1 MDTRRQ
7 FHWSIIYILR
17 QLKLILLLKHFVVL
31 RALLDDGKWLLLL
44 LNKWNR
50 EAAVGVLI
58 FLASFVAAAECARMS
73 VVGEL

>member
-17 QLKLILLLKHFVVL
+17 QLKLIFLLKHFVVL
-31 RALLDDGKWLLLL
+31 RALLDDGKWFLLL

-58 FLASFVAAAECARMS
+58 FLASFVAAAECA
-73 VVGEL
+73 